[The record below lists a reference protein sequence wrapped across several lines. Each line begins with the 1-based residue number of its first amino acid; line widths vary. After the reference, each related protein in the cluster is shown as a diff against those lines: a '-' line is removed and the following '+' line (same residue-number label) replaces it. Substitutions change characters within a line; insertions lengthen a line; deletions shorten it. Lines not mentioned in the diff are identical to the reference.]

1 MQHQTPDLSH
11 VRGMIVD
18 MDGVLWRGDDYLP
31 GMRSFFELLR
41 ARSIPFVLAT
51 NNATKTPEMT
61 QAKLANAGVEV
72 LRDEILSSAQAAA
85 AHLRER
91 MPHEGPV
98 YAIGEIGL
106 LAALTLEGFELMQK
120 GEGSRAVVVG
130 LDRSLTWLKLTEAS
144 NAILRGA
151 LFIGTNADPA
161 LPLEDG
167 IGVGTGALLAA
178 LQTTTGIDPIVVGKP
193 ERYLFEH
200 ALSLLQT
207 APEET
212 LVLGDRLMTDIQG
225 GLRLGLG
232 TGLLLT
238 GVTRREDLAN
248 TAFQPDWI
256 FENLTELCRALNA

>member
-1 MQHQTPDLSH
+1 
-11 VRGMIVD
+11 
-18 MDGVLWRGDDYLP
+18 
-31 GMRSFFELLR
+31 
-41 ARSIPFVLAT
+41 
-51 NNATKTPEMT
+51 
-61 QAKLANAGVEV
+61 
-72 LRDEILSSAQAAA
+72 
-85 AHLRER
+85 
-91 MPHEGPV
+91 
-98 YAIGEIGL
+98 
-106 LAALTLEGFELMQK
+106 MQK